1 MSNFEI
7 ITITLSFIVGIGV
20 AQLLSSFAVAFRGRT
35 EHSLH
40 WMPFAWGVVIL
51 LFSIQY
57 WFALLDLNKTLAGGW
72 DWLWY
77 GQMLILAVALF
88 LAGALVLPS
97 RVSFAK
103 GDLLDDFVTHGRY
116 SLLALA
122 AYLLGWIPANMRMNN
137 GEPLHE
143 AYLSNIALAILAL
156 IAFKSRSSRVWLT
169 TTVLFYLLF
178 ALTLLS
184 IYSTPG

>member
-1 MSNFEI
+1 M
-7 ITITLSFIVGIGV
+7 
-20 AQLLSSFAVAFRGRT
+20 AFRGRT

-51 LFSIQY
+51 IFSIQY

-77 GQMLILAVALF
+77 GQMLVLAVALF

-103 GDLLDDFVTHGRY
+103 SDLLDDFVTHGRY

-122 AYLLGWIPANMRMNN
+122 SY
-137 GEPLHE
+137 
-143 AYLSNIALAILAL
+143 S
-156 IAFKSRSSRVWLT
+156 
-169 TTVLFYLLF
+169 LFL
-178 ALTLLS
+178 LTLLS